1 LGFNAVDLGNDR
13 VKALDGALVFGADD
27 FFDDPVEHEKR
38 GQSDRGPGEEL
49 RADLDECS
57 IWLNKR

>member
-1 LGFNAVDLGNDR
+1 LE
-13 VKALDGALVFGADD
+13 ALDGALVFGADD

-38 GQSDRGPGEEL
+38 GQSDRGPGEDL
-49 RADLDECS
+49 RADLDGCS